1 MNYKEGYEELK
12 RLVEEMN
19 SGELSIEEMVE
30 KYEEGMKLYKD
41 LSNRL
46 NVFEQRVSVLTMN
59 KESEIEEKIYDEN
72 F

>member
-59 KESEIEEKIYDEN
+59 KESEIEEKIYDEH